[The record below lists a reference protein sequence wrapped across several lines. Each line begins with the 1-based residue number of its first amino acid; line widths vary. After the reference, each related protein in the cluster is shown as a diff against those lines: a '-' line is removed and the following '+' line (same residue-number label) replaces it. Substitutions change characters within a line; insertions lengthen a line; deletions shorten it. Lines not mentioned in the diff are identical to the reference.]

1 MRGRCDRHGV
11 LRRTAD
17 APAQH
22 FDDPGFLDFGET
34 VLHLDRYLLAEDN
47 TEAYEFNDARDRT
60 LDQVLTA
67 LRQAAD
73 TPTDDLVAA
82 VQLLN
87 GRDAT
92 AVSVLEATPMGAAG
106 VG

>member
-1 MRGRCDRHGV
+1 M
-11 LRRTAD
+11 
-17 APAQH
+17 
-22 FDDPGFLDFGET
+22 
-34 VLHLDRYLLAEDN
+34 LHLDRYLLVEDN